1 MGPPARLCAWVA
13 LAVLA
18 VLVVVAVFPA
28 PSLAEPQP
36 PPAAAEVPP
45 KVKDLI
51 EILKDP
57 SVADW
62 LAKQAAQKPAP
73 PDTMA
78 GLPNVH
84 QVVDGW
90 MTSTRARLMG
100 VKLALT
106 QRLPVESRNAA
117 MALAGEL
124 QAYGLTRAWPLGAA
138 FLLLGL
144 GSLLLAVLATR
155 AAWARFTTTP
165 IVSQRV
171 RFEAVRGRIGVALI
185 RLMAFFA
192 GSMGVFLLFDWPPL
206 VRSTVAAM
214 LIAAQGVAVAVA
226 AAAILLAPPTRSFPE
241 VAAVRVLPLDDAAA
255 HFWFSRVVAMA
266 AIVSLGAMTAGAMA
280 RLGYSGDSRLAVSYV
295 FAAALAAVFLL
306 AVWRAHP
313 AVGSRR
319 WTLTAYA
326 AALLVFWGIDA
337 QFLFWLTLLAG
348 LLPLVIWLT
357 EEGVRHLVRPVGE
370 TDEPLSMER
379 GLMTAA
385 VQRGIRSLILLGGLF
400 LLDRELPDAFGMQ
413 DDLRRIVTGFVHA
426 AMILVVFDF
435 AWHLTNTFLMRQI
448 SRLKLTDGDAGAA
461 AVRRQRLGT
470 LLPILRNVLL
480 VTFGAIGVLMALSAM
495 GVPIGPLL
503 AGASVFG
510 VAVGFGSQTLVK
522 DVLSGVFYLLDDAF
536 RVGEYIESGN
546 YKGTVEGFTLR
557 SVRLRHQRGPV
568 YTVPF
573 GMLGAI
579 QNLSRDWVIEKMLIT
594 VPYETNVM
602 KAKKLIKQVGQELL
616 QDEELKPSIIET
628 LKMQGVEE
636 FGDYGIKLRLK
647 LMTRPGEQ
655 FLARRRALARIKEL
669 FQENGIGFGTPTVS
683 VAGGD
688 TGGAA
693 HHVVQQQAAK
703 SAG

>member
-1 MGPPARLCAWVA
+1 MGALVRLCAAIA

-18 VLVVVAVFPA
+18 VLAVFPA
-28 PSLAEPQP
+28 PSLAEPQR
-36 PPAAAEVPP
+36 PPATAADADVPP

-57 SVADW
+57 AVADW
-62 LAKQAAQKPAP
+62 LAKQAAQKPKP

-84 QVVDGW
+84 QAVDGW

-100 VKLALT
+100 VKIALT
-106 QRLPVESRNAA
+106 RRLPVESHNAA

-124 QAYGLTRAWPLGAA
+124 HAYGLTRAWPLAAA
-138 FLLLGL
+138 FLLVGL
-144 GSLLLAVLATR
+144 GSLLAAVWATH
-155 AAWARFTTTP
+155 ASWARFTTLP
-165 IVSQRV
+165 IVSRPA
-171 RFEAVRGRIGVALI
+171 RLEAVRGRIGVALI

-206 VRSTVAAM
+206 VRSTVAAV
-214 LIAAQGVAVAVA
+214 LIAAQGIAMA
-226 AAAILLAPPTRSFPE
+226 AAAATILLAPPSARFPE
-241 VAAVRVLPLDDAAA
+241 ASAVRVLPLDDTAAR
-255 HFWFSRVVAMA
+255 FWFGKVVAMA
-266 AIVSLGAMTAGAMA
+266 AIVSVGAMTAGAMA
-280 RLGYSGDSRLAVSYV
+280 RLGFTEDSRLAVSYV
-295 FAAALAAVFLL
+295 FAAALAGVFLF
-306 AVWRAHP
+306 AVWRARP
-313 AVGSRR
+313 AGGSRR

-326 AALLVFWGIDA
+326 AALLAFWAIDA

-348 LLPLVIWLT
+348 LLPLVIWLA
-357 EEGVRHLVRPVGE
+357 EETVRHLVRPVGE
-370 TDEPLSMER
+370 TDAPVSMER

-385 VQRGIRSLILLGGLF
+385 VQRGIRSLVLLGGLF

-413 DDLRRIVTGFVHA
+413 DDLRRLITGFVHA

-435 AWHLTNTFLMRQI
+435 AWHLTNTFLTRQI
-448 SRLKLTDGDAGAA
+448 SRLRLSDGDEGAA

-470 LLPILRNVLL
+470 LLPILRNVLF
-480 VTFGAIGVLMALSAM
+480 VTFGVIGALMALSTM

-573 GMLGAI
+573 GTLGAI
-579 QNLSRDWVIEKMLIT
+579 QNLSRDWVIEKLLIT
-594 VPYETNVM
+594 VPYETNIM
-602 KAKKLIKQVGQELL
+602 KAKKLIRQVGQELL
-616 QDEELKPSIIET
+616 ADEELKPSIIET

-647 LMTRPGEQ
+647 LMTKPGEQ

-669 FQENGIGFGTPTVS
+669 FQENGIGFATPTVS

-703 SAG
+703 AAG